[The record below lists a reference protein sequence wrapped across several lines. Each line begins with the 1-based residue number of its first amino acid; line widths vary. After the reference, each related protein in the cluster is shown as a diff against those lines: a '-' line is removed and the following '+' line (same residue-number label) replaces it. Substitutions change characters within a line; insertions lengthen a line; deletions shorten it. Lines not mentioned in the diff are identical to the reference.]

1 VGDELARLLAAPDLA
16 AVFVLSDGLG
26 VNGSRLVR
34 GLTASLPASVVVGYF
49 IGHLLD
55 RWLGTHF
62 LYIVF
67 LLLGIAAGFVQLI
80 RQVQKSSGD

>member
-1 VGDELARLLAAPDLA
+1 MSQQPKNPWVMVGEYTTLAM
-16 AVFVLSDGLG
+16 
-26 VNGSRLVR
+26 
-34 GLTASLPASVVVGYF
+34 TLPAATLVGYL
-49 IGHLLD
+49 IGHFLD

-80 RQVQKSSGD
+80 RQVGKDVDD

>member
-1 VGDELARLLAAPDLA
+1 MAGEYTALAM
-16 AVFVLSDGLG
+16 
-26 VNGSRLVR
+26 
-34 GLTASLPASVVVGYF
+34 TLPAATFVGYV

-80 RQVQKSSGD
+80 RQVQKDSTTQ